1 MREVEEETGISIAKE
16 AQVRFITATN
26 DIFTMEGEGKHY
38 VTIFVACKVEDDV
51 EPKVSL
57 RKTTL
62 LRRLVSHPISLT
74 LSMSANLIVT
84 GVRAG

>member
-51 EPKVSL
+51 EPKVSFWE
-57 RKTTL
+57 RTP
-62 LRRLVSHPISLT
+62 LRRLV
-74 LSMSANLIVT
+74 
-84 GVRAG
+84 